1 MKKKEWMIAGVA
13 SGSGKTTLTLG
24 ILRALKN
31 RGIPVAPFKAGP
43 DYIDPMFHRLA
54 SGQPSTNLAGWLL
67 SESDLMELYRK
78 RGDAATVKVIEGVM
92 GYFDGH
98 HAETI
103 EGSSAALASILNV
116 GVIIVFDASSMALTA
131 AAIISGL
138 ASFHAPTQIR
148 GVIFNQVKTEGHYLL
163 LKSAVEQHTNI
174 KCYGYLKPDA
184 SVIME
189 SRHLG
194 LVQAAEDQT
203 IAWKIEQMA
212 KMVEET
218 VDLDGLLASSSF
230 DAVDYFDDMTYDGEG
245 MYWTRSLE
253 ATNMPLRVAI
263 AKDEAFSF
271 YYDENLALLEK
282 AGVQLIPF
290 SPLKDIQ
297 LPDTINGVYLGGGY
311 PEVFAEILSK
321 NVDMRTSIKRAAQ
334 EGMPIYAECGG
345 LMFLMSAIED
355 LGGET
360 YEMVG
365 VFDGVAKMTD
375 RLQRFGHV
383 TACFQNQFSYRG
395 HEFHHSIVTRCTAPT
410 VLSVSKGQR
419 TWECGFAFK
428 NVIATYVHA
437 HFFASQDWFKY
448 LINFWTRGKSD

>member
-1 MKKKEWMIAGVA
+1 MIAGVA

-245 MYWTRSLE
+245 MHWTRSLE

-311 PEVFAEILSK
+311 PEV
-321 NVDMRTSIKRAAQ
+321 
-334 EGMPIYAECGG
+334 
-345 LMFLMSAIED
+345 
-355 LGGET
+355 
-360 YEMVG
+360 
-365 VFDGVAKMTD
+365 
-375 RLQRFGHV
+375 LQRSLAK
-383 TACFQNQFSYRG
+383 TSTC
-395 HEFHHSIVTRCTAPT
+395 AP
-410 VLSVSKGQR
+410 R
-419 TWECGFAFK
+419 
-428 NVIATYVHA
+428 
-437 HFFASQDWFKY
+437 
-448 LINFWTRGKSD
+448 